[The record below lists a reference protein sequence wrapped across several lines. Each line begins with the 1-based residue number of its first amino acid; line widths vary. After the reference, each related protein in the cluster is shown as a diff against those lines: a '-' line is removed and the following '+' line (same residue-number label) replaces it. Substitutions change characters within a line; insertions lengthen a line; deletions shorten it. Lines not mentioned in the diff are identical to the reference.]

1 MYSTYCISNFFWNI
15 LECSLHC
22 VQFYLLSQKHLLA
35 PSGVLI
41 SQLLT
46 EHKNLTAAGA
56 AAAAAAAEGI
66 SHRSN
71 QWVAPQLKTK
81 LHLDYGL

>member
-1 MYSTYCISNFFWNI
+1 M

-46 EHKNLTAAGA
+46 EHKHFTAAAAGA
-56 AAAAAAAEGI
+56 AAGAAAEGI
-66 SHRSN
+66 SHRS
-71 QWVAPQLKTK
+71 K
-81 LHLDYGL
+81 